1 MDYKVKVAQVIEQ
14 AVDGKLSQEDILAKI
29 EKPKTLNLGD
39 YAFPA
44 FVLSKV
50 LRKAPQMIASELV
63 EKIDQTGFEKVEAV
77 GPYVNFFLDKKEF
90 SKDILS
96 EVLSEGFCLW

>member
-63 EKIDQTGFEKVEAV
+63 DSVKIYYLKFYLKVLLMV
-77 GPYVNFFLDKKEF
+77 TK
-90 SKDILS
+90 I
-96 EVLSEGFCLW
+96 

>member
-44 FVLSKV
+44 FVLSFVFVFPLPIIFKDMHST
-50 LRKAPQMIASELV
+50 KSNS
-63 EKIDQTGFEKVEAV
+63 KI
-77 GPYVNFFLDKKEF
+77 FFF
-90 SKDILS
+90 IIL
-96 EVLSEGFCLW
+96 